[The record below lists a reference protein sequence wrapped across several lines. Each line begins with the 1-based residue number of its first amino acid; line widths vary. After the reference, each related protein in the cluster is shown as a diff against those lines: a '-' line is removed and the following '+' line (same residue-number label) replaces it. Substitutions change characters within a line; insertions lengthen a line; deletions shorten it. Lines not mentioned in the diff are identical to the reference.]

1 MSVHKSA
8 HIDWMDEQDF
18 ASEVQAELARE
29 SAFFAERAFP
39 SHSVDFEDEAAIAAM
54 IDHAMAIEEAE
65 EELFDHA
72 ANFEV

>member
-1 MSVHKSA
+1 MSGVFDLKFNEKVMTA
-8 HIDWMDEQDF
+8 VAEKKRKEAEF
-18 ASEVQAELARE
+18 A
-29 SAFFAERAFP
+29 
-39 SHSVDFEDEAAIAAM
+39 SVDFEDEAAIVAM

>member
-1 MSVHKSA
+1 MSENQV
-8 HIDWMDEQDF
+8 
-18 ASEVQAELARE
+18 SENV
-29 SAFFAERAFP
+29 
-39 SHSVDFEDEAAIAAM
+39 VDFEDEDAIMEM

>member
-8 HIDWMDEQDF
+8 HIDWMDEQD
-18 ASEVQAELARE
+18 
-29 SAFFAERAFP
+29 
-39 SHSVDFEDEAAIAAM
+39 HIVDFEDEAAIVAM
-54 IDHAMAIEEAE
+54 IDHAMAIEVAE

>member
-1 MSVHKSA
+1 MSEIQI
-8 HIDWMDEQDF
+8 IDNC
-18 ASEVQAELARE
+18 
-29 SAFFAERAFP
+29 
-39 SHSVDFEDEAAIAAM
+39 VDFEDEAAIIAM

>member
-1 MSVHKSA
+1 MSENQV
-8 HIDWMDEQDF
+8 
-18 ASEVQAELARE
+18 SENV
-29 SAFFAERAFP
+29 
-39 SHSVDFEDEAAIAAM
+39 VDFEDEAAIVVM

>member
-8 HIDWMDEQDF
+8 HIDWMNEQ
-18 ASEVQAELARE
+18 E
-29 SAFFAERAFP
+29 
-39 SHSVDFEDEAAIAAM
+39 HIVDFEDEAAIVAM

-72 ANFEV
+72 ANLSLIHI

>member
-8 HIDWMDEQDF
+8 HIDWMEEQD
-18 ASEVQAELARE
+18 RI
-29 SAFFAERAFP
+29 
-39 SHSVDFEDEAAIAAM
+39 VDFEDEAAISAI

>member
-1 MSVHKSA
+1 MSGVFDLKFNEKV
-8 HIDWMDEQDF
+8 M
-18 ASEVQAELARE
+18 
-29 SAFFAERAFP
+29 
-39 SHSVDFEDEAAIAAM
+39 AIVAM

>member
-1 MSVHKSA
+1 MSGVFDLKF
-8 HIDWMDEQDF
+8 DEKVM
-18 ASEVQAELARE
+18 AIVAEKKRKE
-29 SAFFAERAFP
+29 AEFT
-39 SHSVDFEDEAAIAAM
+39 SVDFEDEAAIVAM

>member
-1 MSVHKSA
+1 MSENQV
-8 HIDWMDEQDF
+8 
-18 ASEVQAELARE
+18 SENV
-29 SAFFAERAFP
+29 
-39 SHSVDFEDEAAIAAM
+39 VDFEDEAAIVAM